1 MNSGSSD
8 TRVLRVVTYVTSAI
22 NLLLA
27 FNYFPLVPLLSW
39 LSYGHAP
46 RITAWIPDAL
56 MLVVLPAAY
65 FVYWHYWFL
74 AAVPAAMASVL
85 LFKRTGDRRARRLAL
100 LNLGATLL
108 YWVVRI
114 ALSALG
120 IHPDIV

>member
-1 MNSGSSD
+1 MNSGTSD
-8 TRVLRVVTYVTSAI
+8 TRVLRVVTYVTSAV

-27 FNYFPLVPLLSW
+27 LNYFPLVPLLSW

-46 RITAWIPDAL
+46 RATAWIPDAL
-56 MLVVLPAAY
+56 MLVILPAGY

-74 AAVPAAMASVL
+74 AAVPAAMSSLL
-85 LFKRTGDRRARRLAL
+85 LFRRTRNRRMRQLAL
-100 LNLGATLL
+100 LNVGAAIL

-120 IHPDIV
+120 IQPDIV